1 MSKGNYMLTNT
12 LNVKEE
18 LKARE
23 KWLHISTLT
32 WMFNKGVARRLF
44 KSRHNM
50 IKKRSR
56 GVKALSKSKG
66 ARPCKQT
73 EGGRVAEYATEPNI
87 FNFGGNF

>member
-1 MSKGNYMLTNT
+1 
-12 LNVKEE
+12 
-18 LKARE
+18 
-23 KWLHISTLT
+23 
-32 WMFNKGVARRLF
+32 MFNKGVARRLF

-66 ARPCKQT
+66 ARPCKQAEGEV
-73 EGGRVAEYATEPNI
+73 EGGGAEYATEPNI